1 MKTINVC
8 FAVLFACATVFGQQK
23 FVSLPLCVTHNPV
36 KAIENVSDLPKWVI
50 SIEQTKS
57 GAVLKFRDG
66 KEESFDLF
74 KEEDLKR
81 FKKILGVARVDQ
93 LESDN
98 VELDKLEFNKA
109 ESNLKVLGTLSPA
122 KGLLAIRSDNDSVK
136 VDVIPSEVV
145 RDRKQLKK
153 RLRRYEITIDE

>member
-1 MKTINVC
+1 MKIINVC
-8 FAVLFACATVFGQQK
+8 FAVLFACTTVFGQQK
-23 FVSLPLCVTHNPV
+23 FVSLRLCGTHNPV
-36 KAIENVSDLPKWVI
+36 KAIENVSDLPKWVM

-66 KEESFDLF
+66 KEESFDLS

-93 LESDN
+93 LESD
-98 VELDKLEFNKA
+98 KLELNKA

-122 KGLLAIRSDNDSVK
+122 KGLLTIRSDNDSVK

-145 RDRKQLKK
+145 RDRKKLKK
-153 RLRRYEITIDE
+153 WLKRYEITIDE